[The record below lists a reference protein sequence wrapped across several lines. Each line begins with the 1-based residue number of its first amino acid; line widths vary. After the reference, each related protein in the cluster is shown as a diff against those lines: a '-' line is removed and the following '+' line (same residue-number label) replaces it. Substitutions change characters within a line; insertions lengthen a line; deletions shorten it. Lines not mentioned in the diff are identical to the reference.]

1 MINRVSKLMVVVTF
15 AALFTQNAF
24 GETLNL
30 VEKASFDKDL
40 SVPAAV
46 KAECNLEDKIP
57 GYVQE
62 NAKDQFDTIT
72 MVPKASMQGKN
83 LSMTITGVMGTGG
96 GAWSGA
102 KSITIK
108 GTLTDNGKPV
118 GTFTATRFSGGGAF
132 GGYKGTCAILGRCAS
147 ALGKDVAKWLKEP
160 TMDARLGDHK

>member
-1 MINRVSKLMVVVTF
+1 MRNPLRSIVLLLVGSGFVSV
-15 AALFTQNAF
+15 AAA
-24 GETLNL
+24 ETLNIQ
-30 VEKASFDKDL
+30 EKAPFDKDL